1 MDIYGKIEK
10 LLTNNGIKPA
20 QLAKDTGIST
30 GLLTQWK
37 QRKQNPSIEKLAI
50 VAEYF
55 NVSVDY
61 LLGNTTLIT
70 CPICGLFYD
79 LNIDAEEHKYYHEK
93 VQKACQKFGF
103 WLSPQKQAF
112 EKAKAYDII
121 YSEQSDDSAKYNAFI
136 SLFKSYF
143 SRSIYNN
150 DFNLLHVSFNDY
162 VSMLLNQKYWKNK
175 IPENIYQKLVLKYGA
190 SPGLEEGV
198 TTIDIQKM
206 IVSKQKEDS
215 FTPDEQAHIK
225 KYRALDEYGK
235 ETVDIILNREHERIL
250 SYEAEETPEE
260 YFIKYYDMPASAGT
274 GVPLDD
280 EPYQY
285 LKVPETPTTLRAD
298 FAIRVSGDSMEP
310 KYYDGDILLV
320 ESAIDIEIGEIGI
333 FVLNGA
339 GYVKKKGRKGLIS
352 LNENYNDIDVKEYDN
367 CKCVGKVI
375 GKL

>member
-1 MDIYGKIEK
+1 MTFNEFI
-10 LLTNNGIKPA
+10 N
-20 QLAKDTGIST
+20 
-30 GLLTQWK
+30 
-37 QRKQNPSIEKLAI
+37 QRRKELNM
-50 VAEYF
+50 
-55 NVSVDY
+55 SVD
-61 LLGNTTLIT
+61 
-70 CPICGLFYD
+70 D
-79 LNIDAEEHKYYHEK
+79 LVEK
-93 VQKACQKFGF
+93 SKV
-103 WLSPQKQAF
+103 P
-112 EKAKAYDII
+112 
-121 YSEQSDDSAKYNAFI
+121 
-136 SLFKSYF
+136 KS
-143 SRSIYNN
+143 
-150 DFNLLHVSFNDY
+150 
-162 VSMLLNQKYWKNK
+162 
-175 IPENIYQKLVLKYGA
+175 
-190 SPGLEEGV
+190 
-198 TTIDIQKM
+198 T
-206 IVSKQKEDS
+206 VSKITAGINVNPTLNTVEALCKALECSLNEAVGYVEQNTVTLKEM
-215 FTPDEQAHIK
+215 AHIK

-260 YFIKYYDMPASAGT
+260 YFVKYYDMPASAGT
-274 GVPLDD
+274 GVQLDD

-320 ESAIDIEIGEIGI
+320 ERADDIEIGEIGI

>member
-1 MDIYGKIEK
+1 MTVGQRIIALRKEKGLTRIALAEILGIPQTTLRNYENDLREPGHLFLIDI
-10 LLTNNGIKPA
+10 
-20 QLAKDTGIST
+20 AK
-30 GLLTQWK
+30 Q
-37 QRKQNPSIEKLAI
+37 
-50 VAEYF
+50 F
-55 NVSVDY
+55 NVSIDF
-61 LLGNTTLIT
+61 LLG
-70 CPICGLFYD
+70 
-79 LNIDAEEHKYYHEK
+79 
-93 VQKACQKFGF
+93 
-103 WLSPQKQAF
+103 LSP
-112 EKAKAYDII
+112 EKT
-121 YSEQSDDSAKYNAFI
+121 Q
-136 SLFKSYF
+136 LFSGFK
-143 SRSIYNN
+143 
-150 DFNLLHVSFNDY
+150 
-162 VSMLLNQKYWKNK
+162 
-175 IPENIYQKLVLKYGA
+175 
-190 SPGLEEGV
+190 
-198 TTIDIQKM
+198 TT
-206 IVSKQKEDS
+206 SS
-215 FTPDEQAHIK
+215 EQAHIK
-225 KYRALDEYGK
+225 KYRVLDEHGK
-235 ETVDIILNREHERIL
+235 DMVDTVLDKEHERIL

-320 ESAIDIEIGEIGI
+320 ENAIDIEIGEIGI